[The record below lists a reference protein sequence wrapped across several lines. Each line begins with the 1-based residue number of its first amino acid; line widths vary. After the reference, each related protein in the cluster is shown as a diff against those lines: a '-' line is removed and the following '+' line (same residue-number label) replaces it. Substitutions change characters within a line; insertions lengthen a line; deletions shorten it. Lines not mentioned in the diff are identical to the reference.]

1 MVEDARYAATG
12 GKHPE
17 TGKNLSRRPDTLARK
32 NMDTANESIN
42 RQPVAGHVPGI
53 AIGDRYVPDSVRAS
67 PAASQG
73 HAVHRLSYAS

>member
-12 GKHPE
+12 GKNLE

-32 NMDTANESIN
+32 NMDQAGEAIN

-53 AIGDRYVPDSVRAS
+53 AIGDRSEWIYCWSE
-67 PAASQG
+67 
-73 HAVHRLSYAS
+73 